1 MIESVVGFLGAG
13 QMAQA
18 LAAGFVRA
26 GLASDSNVV
35 AHDPNTAV
43 GKRFA
48 ERVGSGVR
56 LLESGADVAEAAG
69 VVVIA
74 VKPAHVESA
83 LSAAAPKLTPD
94 KLVVSVVAGV
104 TIERLQAL
112 APEGAPIV
120 RVMPNTP
127 CLIGRG
133 ASCYARGPHASFE
146 HGELVKS
153 LLSSV
158 GTASETPEG
167 LLDAVTGLSGS
178 GPAFVYTFLEA
189 MADGGVR
196 AGLPRTLA
204 AELAAQ
210 TVVGAA
216 EMVIASGQHPAVLRD
231 AVASPAG
238 TTVAGL
244 GELERRATRAAI
256 AEAVVA
262 AAQRSKELG
271 QSE

>member
-1 MIESVVGFLGAG
+1 MIDGAIGFLGAG

-26 GLASDSNVV
+26 GHAPVDSIV
-35 AHDPNTAV
+35 AYDPSGPAA
-43 GKRFA
+43 KRFG
-48 ERVGSGVR
+48 ERVGAGVR
-56 LLESGADVAEAAG
+56 LAEDGAEVAEAASI
-69 VVVIA
+69 VFLA
-74 VKPAHVESA
+74 VKPAHAEAA
-83 LSAAAPKLTPD
+83 LEAAAAKITAEKL
-94 KLVVSVVAGV
+94 LVSVVAGV
-104 TIERLQAL
+104 TIAKLESVAGSGV
-112 APEGAPIV
+112 PVV

-127 CLIGRG
+127 CLVGRG
-133 ASCYARGPHASFE
+133 ASCYARGGHASIE

-153 LLSSV
+153 LLSAV
-158 GTASETPEG
+158 GVASETPEA

-178 GPAFVYTFLEA
+178 GPAFVYTFIEA

-196 AGLPRTLA
+196 AGLPRALA

-216 EMVIASGQHPAVLRD
+216 EMVLATGQHPAVLRD

-244 GELERRATRAAI
+244 AELDRLGARAAI
-256 AEAVVA
+256 AEAVFA
-262 AAQRSKELG
+262 AARRSKELG
-271 QSE
+271 EPS